1 VSGESGIR
9 LALPGKGALE
19 AATLAFL
26 AEAGLKV
33 NRSNPRQYL
42 ARMGSMPELE
52 VVFQRAADIPSLVQ
66 EGDAALGITGFD
78 ILAEH
83 RGHLEYSEGGA
94 AGGAGRAD
102 EAEKDTIDD
111 DLIILERGLGYGYC
125 RLVVAVPETWIDVST
140 CADLWHLAGYYFS
153 HKGRGL
159 RIATKYPILTG
170 QFLRRHGIVHCKI
183 VSPHGALEAVPLTD
197 TADLIVDL
205 TETGTTLR
213 ENHLKLLEDGVV
225 LYSQA
230 CLIANTRLLKSNKAA
245 LRIAEACL
253 ELIEARMQARDRSIL
268 TAHLRVQDNEK
279 IHHIHEQLKT
289 RIVGAEL
296 RPAGIDARGIAAAST
311 SEFTLSGVVNMG
323 SSSAELLEIV
333 ALLRAMGASHID
345 ITPLTYRFDAESRS
359 VRGLH
364 ERLKRLS

>member
-1 VSGESGIR
+1 MSGESGIR

-26 AEAGLKV
+26 AEAGMKV

-42 ARMGSMPELE
+42 ARMSSIPDLE
-52 VVFQRAADIPSLVQ
+52 VVFQRATDIPSLVQ
-66 EGDAALGITGFD
+66 EGDVSLGITGYD

-83 RGHLEYSEGGA
+83 RGHVEG
-94 AGGAGRAD
+94 
-102 EAEKDTIDD
+102 EKDAYDD
-111 DLIILERGLGYGYC
+111 DLIVLERNLGYGSC

-140 CADLWHLAGYYFS
+140 CADLWHLAGYYFT

-159 RIATKYPILTG
+159 RIATKYPVLAG

-183 VSPHGALEAVPLTD
+183 VSPHGALEAAPLTD

-213 ENHLKLLEDGVV
+213 ENHLKLLDDGVV

-230 CLIANTRLLKSNKAA
+230 CLIANTRLLKQNKLA
-245 LRIAEACL
+245 LHTASIML
-253 ELIEARMQARDRSIL
+253 ELIDARVQARNRSIL
-268 TAHLRVQDNEK
+268 TAHLRVQDSEK
-279 IHHIHEQLKT
+279 LPRIHEQLKA
-289 RIVGAEL
+289 RLAAVQL
-296 RPAGIDARGIAAAST
+296 RPANIDADGKHT
-311 SEFTLSGVVNMG
+311 TGVPGYTLTGVVNVG
-323 SSSAELLEIV
+323 SSSAELLETV
-333 ALLRAMGASHID
+333 ALLRAMGAAHID
-345 ITPLTYRFDAESRS
+345 ITPLTYRFEEESRG
-359 VRGLH
+359 VRRLH